1 MKLSGNMVRR
11 LMRRHRVTMRDIKAK
26 HQISLKRI
34 REVRTGGVEGFFAAE
49 WIFLI
54 TGQWPENQVTK
65 ENFTKEN

>member
-1 MKLSGNMVRR
+1 MKLSGSMVRR
-11 LMRRHRVTMRDIKAK
+11 LMRRHRVTMRGIKAK

-34 REVRTGGVEGFFAAE
+34 REVRAGGVEGFLAAE

-65 ENFTKEN
+65 EN